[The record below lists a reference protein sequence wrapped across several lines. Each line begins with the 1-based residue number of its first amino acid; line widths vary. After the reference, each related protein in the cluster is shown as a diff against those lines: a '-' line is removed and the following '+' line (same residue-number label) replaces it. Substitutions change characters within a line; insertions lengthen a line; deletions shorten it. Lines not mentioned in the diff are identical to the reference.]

1 LLFQGSRRCFFDH
14 ALVPSWLE
22 IMTDPNRPE
31 QRAPDNSRTGGG
43 FRRTT
48 KTKPNVDIYGRFEQ
62 GVALVLLLLVSSV
75 IVVVLAHLV
84 LTVKRELFLPLDTPL
99 EPDLFTDIF
108 GVTLTALIGL
118 ELNHTVLSVL
128 QRKESVVQSRT
139 VVLIAIIAMARK
151 FVIIDVTTLEP
162 LVIIALALTILVLG
176 CVYWLLRG

>member
-118 ELNHTVLSVL
+118 ELNHTVVSVL

-151 FVIIDVTTLEP
+151 FVIIDVIP
-162 LVIIALALTILVLG
+162 AALTFDSAGLRKQALV
-176 CVYWLLRG
+176 